1 MLEVQ
6 IYKKLAE
13 FDLDVSFQVND
24 NILGLMG
31 ASGSGKSMTLK
42 CIAGIETP
50 DQGRIVLNDR
60 VLFDS
65 EKKINVP
72 IQKRNVGYMFQSYA
86 LFPNMDVYE
95 NISVGLR
102 ARKVKDVDIVVRKV
116 MKQFQI
122 SELASRYPKQLSGGQ
137 RQRLSIARAI
147 VRKPEIYIFDDSFS
161 ALDFK
166 TDAKLRE
173 ALAASCKETKSTVLL
188 VAQRISSILH
198 ADQIIVLD
206 EGKMVG
212 KGTHA
217 ELMESC
223 DVYQQIASSQ
233 LTKEELANV

>member
-13 FDLDVSFQVND
+13 FDLDASFQVDD

-50 DQGRIVLNDR
+50 DQGRIVLNNR

-86 LFPNMDVYE
+86 LFPNMNVYE

-102 ARKVKDVDIVVRKV
+102 ARKVKDVDIVVQKV
-116 MKQFQI
+116 MQQFRVF
-122 SELASRYPKQLSGGQ
+122 ELTSRYPKQLSGGQ
-137 RQRLSIARAI
+137 RQRVALARLMAYEPD
-147 VRKPEIYIFDDSFS
+147 VLLLDEPFS
-161 ALDFK
+161 ALDE
-166 TDAKLRE
+166 DL
-173 ALAASCKETKSTVLL
+173 KEDLLQELKSEL
-188 VAQRISSILH
+188 QISKPVIFVSH
-198 ADQIIVLD
+198 D
-206 EGKMVG
+206 
-212 KGTHA
+212 
-217 ELMESC
+217 
-223 DVYQQIASSQ
+223 
-233 LTKEELANV
+233 KEEVNYLCDLNYKIKQGEII

>member
-13 FDLDVSFQVND
+13 FDLDVSFQVDD

-50 DQGRIVLNDR
+50 DQGRIVLNGR

-86 LFPNMDVYE
+86 LFPNMNVYE

-102 ARKVKDVDIVVRKV
+102 ARKVKDVDIVVQKV
-116 MKQFQI
+116 MQQFRI
-122 SELASRYPKQLSGGQ
+122 FELASRYPKQLSGGQ
-137 RQRLSIARAI
+137 RQRVALARLMAYEPD
-147 VRKPEIYIFDDSFS
+147 VLLLDEPFS
-161 ALDFK
+161 ALDEDLK
-166 TDAKLRE
+166 KDLLQE
-173 ALAASCKETKSTVLL
+173 LKSEL
-188 VAQRISSILH
+188 QISKPVIFVSH
-198 ADQIIVLD
+198 D
-206 EGKMVG
+206 
-212 KGTHA
+212 
-217 ELMESC
+217 
-223 DVYQQIASSQ
+223 
-233 LTKEELANV
+233 KEEVNELCDLKYKIKQGEII

>member
-50 DQGRIVLNDR
+50 DQGRIVLNNR

>member
-13 FDLDVSFQVND
+13 FDLDVSFQVDD

-50 DQGRIVLNDR
+50 DQGRIVLNGR

-86 LFPNMDVYE
+86 LFPNMNVYE

-102 ARKVKDVDIVVRKV
+102 ARKVKDVDIVVQKV
-116 MKQFQI
+116 MQQFRI
-122 SELASRYPKQLSGGQ
+122 FELASRYPKQLSGGQ
-137 RQRLSIARAI
+137 RQRVALARLMAYEPD
-147 VRKPEIYIFDDSFS
+147 VLLLDEPFS
-161 ALDFK
+161 ALDEDLK
-166 TDAKLRE
+166 KDLLQE
-173 ALAASCKETKSTVLL
+173 LKSEL
-188 VAQRISSILH
+188 QISKPVIFVSH
-198 ADQIIVLD
+198 D
-206 EGKMVG
+206 
-212 KGTHA
+212 
-217 ELMESC
+217 
-223 DVYQQIASSQ
+223 
-233 LTKEELANV
+233 KEEVNYLCDLKYKIKQGKIR

>member
-13 FDLDVSFQVND
+13 FDLDASFQVDD

-50 DQGRIVLNDR
+50 DQGRIVLNNR

-86 LFPNMDVYE
+86 LFPNMNVYE

-102 ARKVKDVDIVVRKV
+102 ARKV
-116 MKQFQI
+116 
-122 SELASRYPKQLSGGQ
+122 
-137 RQRLSIARAI
+137 
-147 VRKPEIYIFDDSFS
+147 
-161 ALDFK
+161 
-166 TDAKLRE
+166 
-173 ALAASCKETKSTVLL
+173 
-188 VAQRISSILH
+188 
-198 ADQIIVLD
+198 
-206 EGKMVG
+206 
-212 KGTHA
+212 
-217 ELMESC
+217 
-223 DVYQQIASSQ
+223 
-233 LTKEELANV
+233 

>member
-13 FDLDVSFQVND
+13 FDLDASFQVDD

-50 DQGRIVLNDR
+50 DQGRIVLNGR

-86 LFPNMDVYE
+86 LFPNMNVYE

-102 ARKVKDVDIVVRKV
+102 ARKVKDVDIVVQKV
-116 MKQFQI
+116 MQQFRVF
-122 SELASRYPKQLSGGQ
+122 ELASRYPKQLSGGQ
-137 RQRLSIARAI
+137 RQRVALARLMAYEPD
-147 VRKPEIYIFDDSFS
+147 VLLLDEPFS
-161 ALDFK
+161 ALDE
-166 TDAKLRE
+166 DL
-173 ALAASCKETKSTVLL
+173 KEDLLQELKSEL
-188 VAQRISSILH
+188 QISKPVIFVSH
-198 ADQIIVLD
+198 D
-206 EGKMVG
+206 
-212 KGTHA
+212 
-217 ELMESC
+217 
-223 DVYQQIASSQ
+223 
-233 LTKEELANV
+233 KEEVNYLCDLNYKIKQGEII

>member
-42 CIAGIETP
+42 CIAGIEMP
-50 DQGRIVLNDR
+50 DQGRIVLNGR

-86 LFPNMDVYE
+86 LFPNMNVYE

-102 ARKVKDVDIVVRKV
+102 ARKVKDVDIVVQKV
-116 MKQFQI
+116 MQQFRI
-122 SELASRYPKQLSGGQ
+122 FELASRYPKQLSGGQ
-137 RQRLSIARAI
+137 RQRVALARLMAYEPD
-147 VRKPEIYIFDDSFS
+147 VLLLDEPFS
-161 ALDFK
+161 ALDEDLK
-166 TDAKLRE
+166 KDLLQE
-173 ALAASCKETKSTVLL
+173 LKSEL
-188 VAQRISSILH
+188 QISKPVIFVSH
-198 ADQIIVLD
+198 D
-206 EGKMVG
+206 
-212 KGTHA
+212 
-217 ELMESC
+217 
-223 DVYQQIASSQ
+223 
-233 LTKEELANV
+233 KEEVNYLCDLKYKIKQGEII

>member
-86 LFPNMDVYE
+86 LFPNMNVYE

-102 ARKVKDVDIVVRKV
+102 ARKVKDVDIVAQKV

-122 SELASRYPKQLSGGQ
+122 SELASRYSKQLSGGQ
-137 RQRLSIARAI
+137 RQRVALARLMAYEPD
-147 VRKPEIYIFDDSFS
+147 VLLLDEPFS
-161 ALDFK
+161 ALDEDLK
-166 TDAKLRE
+166 EDLLRE
-173 ALAASCKETKSTVLL
+173 LKSELQISKPVIFVSHNKEEVNELCDFKYKIK
-188 VAQRISSILH
+188 QGE
-198 ADQIIVLD
+198 IVW
-206 EGKMVG
+206 
-212 KGTHA
+212 
-217 ELMESC
+217 C
-223 DVYQQIASSQ
+223 ASSVQ
-233 LTKEELANV
+233 LI

>member
-13 FDLDVSFQVND
+13 FDLDISFQVND

-50 DQGRIVLNDR
+50 DQGRIVLNNR

-102 ARKVKDVDIVVRKV
+102 ARKVKDVDIVVQKV
-116 MKQFQI
+116 MQQFRI
-122 SELASRYPKQLSGGQ
+122 FELASRYPKQLSGGQ
-137 RQRLSIARAI
+137 RQRVALARLIAYEPD
-147 VRKPEIYIFDDSFS
+147 VLLLDEPFS
-161 ALDFK
+161 ALDEDLK
-166 TDAKLRE
+166 KDLLQE
-173 ALAASCKETKSTVLL
+173 LKSEL
-188 VAQRISSILH
+188 QISKPVVFVSH
-198 ADQIIVLD
+198 N
-206 EGKMVG
+206 
-212 KGTHA
+212 
-217 ELMESC
+217 
-223 DVYQQIASSQ
+223 
-233 LTKEELANV
+233 KEEVNELCDFKYKIKLGEIV

>member
-13 FDLDVSFQVND
+13 FDLDASFQVDD

-50 DQGRIVLNDR
+50 DQGRIVLNNR

-86 LFPNMDVYE
+86 LFPNMNVYE

-102 ARKVKDVDIVVRKV
+102 ARKVKDVDIVVQKV
-116 MKQFQI
+116 MQQFRVF
-122 SELASRYPKQLSGGQ
+122 ELASRYPKQLSGGQ
-137 RQRLSIARAI
+137 RQRVALARLMAYEPD
-147 VRKPEIYIFDDSFS
+147 VLLLDEPFS
-161 ALDFK
+161 ALDEDLK
-166 TDAKLRE
+166 KDLLQE
-173 ALAASCKETKSTVLL
+173 LKSEL
-188 VAQRISSILH
+188 QISKPVIFVSH
-198 ADQIIVLD
+198 D
-206 EGKMVG
+206 
-212 KGTHA
+212 
-217 ELMESC
+217 
-223 DVYQQIASSQ
+223 
-233 LTKEELANV
+233 KEEVNELCDLKYKIKQGEII

>member
-13 FDLDVSFQVND
+13 FDLDASFQVDD

-50 DQGRIVLNDR
+50 DQGRIVLNGR

-86 LFPNMDVYE
+86 LFPNMNVYE

-102 ARKVKDVDIVVRKV
+102 ARKVKDVDIVVQKV
-116 MKQFQI
+116 MQQFRVF
-122 SELASRYPKQLSGGQ
+122 ELASRYPKQLSGGQ
-137 RQRLSIARAI
+137 RQRVALARLMAYEPD
-147 VRKPEIYIFDDSFS
+147 VLLLDEPFS
-161 ALDFK
+161 ALDE
-166 TDAKLRE
+166 DL
-173 ALAASCKETKSTVLL
+173 KEDLLQELKSEL
-188 VAQRISSILH
+188 QISKPVIFVSH
-198 ADQIIVLD
+198 D
-206 EGKMVG
+206 
-212 KGTHA
+212 
-217 ELMESC
+217 
-223 DVYQQIASSQ
+223 
-233 LTKEELANV
+233 KEEVNELCDLNYKIKQGEII

>member
-13 FDLDVSFQVND
+13 FDLDISFQVDD

-50 DQGRIVLNDR
+50 DQGRIVLNNR

-86 LFPNMDVYE
+86 LFTNMNVYE

-102 ARKVKDVDIVVRKV
+102 ARKVKDVDIVVQKV
-116 MKQFQI
+116 MQQFRI
-122 SELASRYPKQLSGGQ
+122 FELASRYPKQLSGGQ
-137 RQRLSIARAI
+137 RQRVALARLMAYEPD
-147 VRKPEIYIFDDSFS
+147 VLLLDEPFS
-161 ALDFK
+161 ALDEDLK
-166 TDAKLRE
+166 KDLLQE
-173 ALAASCKETKSTVLL
+173 LKSEL
-188 VAQRISSILH
+188 QISKPVIFVSH
-198 ADQIIVLD
+198 D
-206 EGKMVG
+206 
-212 KGTHA
+212 
-217 ELMESC
+217 
-223 DVYQQIASSQ
+223 
-233 LTKEELANV
+233 KEEVNYLCDLKYKIKQGEII

>member
-13 FDLDVSFQVND
+13 FDLDISFQVND

-50 DQGRIVLNDR
+50 DQGRIVLNNR

-86 LFPNMDVYE
+86 LFPNMNVYE

-102 ARKVKDVDIVVRKV
+102 ARKVKDVDIVVQKV
-116 MKQFQI
+116 MQQFRI
-122 SELASRYPKQLSGGQ
+122 FELASRYPKQLSGGQ
-137 RQRLSIARAI
+137 RQRVALARLIAYEPD
-147 VRKPEIYIFDDSFS
+147 VLLLDEPFS
-161 ALDFK
+161 ALDEDLK
-166 TDAKLRE
+166 KDLLQE
-173 ALAASCKETKSTVLL
+173 LKSEL
-188 VAQRISSILH
+188 QISKPVIFVSH
-198 ADQIIVLD
+198 D
-206 EGKMVG
+206 
-212 KGTHA
+212 
-217 ELMESC
+217 
-223 DVYQQIASSQ
+223 
-233 LTKEELANV
+233 KEEVNYLCDLKYKIKQG

>member
-50 DQGRIVLNDR
+50 DQGRIVLNDC

-86 LFPNMDVYE
+86 LFPNMNVYE

-102 ARKVKDVDIVVRKV
+102 ARKVKDVDIVVQKV
-116 MKQFQI
+116 MQQFRVF
-122 SELASRYPKQLSGGQ
+122 ELASRYPKQLSGGQ
-137 RQRLSIARAI
+137 RQRVALARLMAYEPD
-147 VRKPEIYIFDDSFS
+147 VLLLDEPFS
-161 ALDFK
+161 ALDE
-166 TDAKLRE
+166 DL
-173 ALAASCKETKSTVLL
+173 KEDLLQELKSEL
-188 VAQRISSILH
+188 QISKPVIFVSH
-198 ADQIIVLD
+198 D
-206 EGKMVG
+206 
-212 KGTHA
+212 
-217 ELMESC
+217 
-223 DVYQQIASSQ
+223 
-233 LTKEELANV
+233 KEEVNELCDLKYKIKQGEII

>member
-24 NILGLMG
+24 NISGLMG

-102 ARKVKDVDIVVRKV
+102 ARKVNDVDIVVRKV

-137 RQRLSIARAI
+137 RQRVAIARALAMDAKI
-147 VRKPEIYIFDDSFS
+147 IIADEPTG
-161 ALDFK
+161 ALDSEN
-166 TDAKLRE
+166 TDSLMD
-173 ALAASCKETKSTVLL
+173 LL
-188 VAQRISSILH
+188 LELNRQGITI
-198 ADQIIVLD
+198 IIVSHD
-206 EGKMVG
+206 PKVAMRCPIRYRIEDGRI
-212 KGTHA
+212 
-217 ELMESC
+217 E
-223 DVYQQIASSQ
+223 
-233 LTKEELANV
+233 

>member
-50 DQGRIVLNDR
+50 DQGRIVLNGR

-86 LFPNMDVYE
+86 LFPNMNVYE

-102 ARKVKDVDIVVRKV
+102 ARKVKDVDIVVQKV
-116 MKQFQI
+116 MQQFRI
-122 SELASRYPKQLSGGQ
+122 FELASRYPKQLSGGQ
-137 RQRLSIARAI
+137 RQRVALARLMAYEPD
-147 VRKPEIYIFDDSFS
+147 VLLLDEPFS
-161 ALDFK
+161 ALDE
-166 TDAKLRE
+166 DL
-173 ALAASCKETKSTVLL
+173 KEDLLQELKSEL
-188 VAQRISSILH
+188 QISKPVIFVSH
-198 ADQIIVLD
+198 D
-206 EGKMVG
+206 
-212 KGTHA
+212 
-217 ELMESC
+217 
-223 DVYQQIASSQ
+223 
-233 LTKEELANV
+233 KEEVNYLCDLNYKIKQGEII

>member
-13 FDLDVSFQVND
+13 FDLDVSFQVDD

-50 DQGRIVLNDR
+50 DQGRIVLNNR

-86 LFPNMDVYE
+86 LFTNMNVYE

-102 ARKVKDVDIVVRKV
+102 ARKVKDVDIVVQKV
-116 MKQFQI
+116 MQQFRI
-122 SELASRYPKQLSGGQ
+122 FELASRYPKQLSGGQ
-137 RQRLSIARAI
+137 RQRVALARLMAYEPD
-147 VRKPEIYIFDDSFS
+147 VLLLDEPFS
-161 ALDFK
+161 ALDEDLK
-166 TDAKLRE
+166 KDLLQE
-173 ALAASCKETKSTVLL
+173 LKSEL
-188 VAQRISSILH
+188 QISKP
-198 ADQIIVLD
+198 IIFVS
-206 EGKMVG
+206 
-212 KGTHA
+212 HN
-217 ELMESC
+217 
-223 DVYQQIASSQ
+223 
-233 LTKEELANV
+233 KEEVNYLCDLKYKIKQGKIR

>member
-42 CIAGIETP
+42 CIAGIEAP

-137 RQRLSIARAI
+137 RQRVALARLMAYEPD
-147 VRKPEIYIFDDSFS
+147 VLLLDEPFN
-161 ALDFK
+161 ALDEDLK
-166 TDAKLRE
+166 EDLLRE
-173 ALAASCKETKSTVLL
+173 LKSEL
-188 VAQRISSILH
+188 QISKPVVFVSH
-198 ADQIIVLD
+198 N
-206 EGKMVG
+206 
-212 KGTHA
+212 
-217 ELMESC
+217 
-223 DVYQQIASSQ
+223 
-233 LTKEELANV
+233 KEEVNELCDFKYKIKQGEIV

>member
-50 DQGRIVLNDR
+50 DQGRIVLNGR

-86 LFPNMDVYE
+86 LFPNMNVYE

-102 ARKVKDVDIVVRKV
+102 ARKVKDVDIVVQKV
-116 MKQFQI
+116 MQQFRI
-122 SELASRYPKQLSGGQ
+122 FELASRYPKQLSGGQ
-137 RQRLSIARAI
+137 RQRVALARLMAYEPD
-147 VRKPEIYIFDDSFS
+147 VLLLDEPFS
-161 ALDFK
+161 ALDE
-166 TDAKLRE
+166 DL
-173 ALAASCKETKSTVLL
+173 KEDLLQELKSEL
-188 VAQRISSILH
+188 QISKPVIFVSH
-198 ADQIIVLD
+198 D
-206 EGKMVG
+206 
-212 KGTHA
+212 
-217 ELMESC
+217 
-223 DVYQQIASSQ
+223 
-233 LTKEELANV
+233 KEEVNELCDLKYKIKQGEII

>member
-50 DQGRIVLNDR
+50 DQGRIVLNNR

-122 SELASRYPKQLSGGQ
+122 SELVSRYPKQLSGGQ
-137 RQRLSIARAI
+137 RQRVALARLMAYEPD
-147 VRKPEIYIFDDSFS
+147 VLLLDEPFS
-161 ALDFK
+161 ALDEDLK
-166 TDAKLRE
+166 EDLLRE
-173 ALAASCKETKSTVLL
+173 LKSEL
-188 VAQRISSILH
+188 QISKPVVFVSH
-198 ADQIIVLD
+198 N
-206 EGKMVG
+206 
-212 KGTHA
+212 
-217 ELMESC
+217 
-223 DVYQQIASSQ
+223 
-233 LTKEELANV
+233 KEEVNELCDFKYKIKQGEIV

>member
-50 DQGRIVLNDR
+50 DQGRIVLNNR

-86 LFPNMDVYE
+86 LFPNMNVYE

-102 ARKVKDVDIVVRKV
+102 ARKVKDVDIVVQKV
-116 MKQFQI
+116 MQQFRI
-122 SELASRYPKQLSGGQ
+122 FELASRYPKQLSGGQ
-137 RQRLSIARAI
+137 RQRVALARLMAYEPD
-147 VRKPEIYIFDDSFS
+147 VLLLDEPFS
-161 ALDFK
+161 ALDEDLK
-166 TDAKLRE
+166 EDLLRE
-173 ALAASCKETKSTVLL
+173 LKSEL
-188 VAQRISSILH
+188 QISKPVIFVSH
-198 ADQIIVLD
+198 N
-206 EGKMVG
+206 
-212 KGTHA
+212 
-217 ELMESC
+217 
-223 DVYQQIASSQ
+223 
-233 LTKEELANV
+233 KEEVNELCDFKYKIKQGEIV

>member
-13 FDLDVSFQVND
+13 FDLDISFQVND

-50 DQGRIVLNDR
+50 DQGRIVLNNR

-86 LFPNMDVYE
+86 LFPNMNVYE

-102 ARKVKDVDIVVRKV
+102 ARKVKDVDIVVQKV
-116 MKQFQI
+116 MQQFRI
-122 SELASRYPKQLSGGQ
+122 FELASRYPKQLSGGQ
-137 RQRLSIARAI
+137 RQRVALARLMAYEPD
-147 VRKPEIYIFDDSFS
+147 VLLLDEPFS
-161 ALDFK
+161 ALDEDLK
-166 TDAKLRE
+166 KNLLQE
-173 ALAASCKETKSTVLL
+173 LKSEL
-188 VAQRISSILH
+188 QISKPVIFVSH
-198 ADQIIVLD
+198 D
-206 EGKMVG
+206 
-212 KGTHA
+212 
-217 ELMESC
+217 
-223 DVYQQIASSQ
+223 
-233 LTKEELANV
+233 KEEVNYLCDLKYKIKQGEII

>member
-65 EKKINVP
+65 EKK
-72 IQKRNVGYMFQSYA
+72 RNVGYMFQSYA

-137 RQRLSIARAI
+137 RQRVALARLMAYEPD
-147 VRKPEIYIFDDSFS
+147 VLLLDEPFS
-161 ALDFK
+161 ALDEDLK
-166 TDAKLRE
+166 EDLLRE
-173 ALAASCKETKSTVLL
+173 LKSEL
-188 VAQRISSILH
+188 QISKPVVFVSH
-198 ADQIIVLD
+198 N
-206 EGKMVG
+206 
-212 KGTHA
+212 
-217 ELMESC
+217 
-223 DVYQQIASSQ
+223 
-233 LTKEELANV
+233 KEEVNELCDFKYKIKQGEIV